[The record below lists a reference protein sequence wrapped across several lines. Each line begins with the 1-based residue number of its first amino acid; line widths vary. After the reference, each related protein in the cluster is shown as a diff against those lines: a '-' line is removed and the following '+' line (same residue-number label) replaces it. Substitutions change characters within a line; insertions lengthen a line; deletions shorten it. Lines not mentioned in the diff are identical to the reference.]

1 VKKSGKFSILSL
13 SVAIFAMFFGAGNII
28 FPLIIGKTV
37 GAEIG
42 FGLMGFVITAVMVPI
57 LGFIAM
63 TAYEGDYERFFLT
76 LGKFPGLFLIA
87 LIMIIIGPF
96 AASRCVI
103 ISYAAIQQ
111 YLPFNLF
118 IYTLIIAGIVFA
130 LTMRESKVVPILGR
144 VLGPIKISLLGLI
157 VVLVVVFFKRVP
169 GSQVSS
175 LSSFI
180 VGLKEGYY
188 TLDLLGAFF
197 FSHLIYEAMKDRSHG
212 QLTLK
217 QLVWQGTKAGLLGG
231 LFLGII
237 YGGFGLASAI
247 HSQGLTAVADENLF
261 SAVAQKVLGDHGSIM
276 ANVTV
281 ALATLTTSLALTT
294 VFADYLHNEIF
305 KQKFSY
311 IYILIG
317 VILVNI
323 VIENLEF
330 KGVMAILGPA
340 AILLYPAFIVLCV
353 VNLMKKYWGFTYVKT
368 IVLLTFL
375 FSVFFQYI
383 YPMI

>member
-1 VKKSGKFSILSL
+1 MKKSGKFSILSL